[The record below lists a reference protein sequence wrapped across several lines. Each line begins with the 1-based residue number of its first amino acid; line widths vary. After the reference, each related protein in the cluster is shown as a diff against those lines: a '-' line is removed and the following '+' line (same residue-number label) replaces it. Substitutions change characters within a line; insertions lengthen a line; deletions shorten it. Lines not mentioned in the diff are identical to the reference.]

1 MLALGHDIPHT
12 CVQALAEESM
22 GFPQHIHGYLAGAC
36 GAISLHGRLLEGP
49 SLSEALAVGEKARVA
64 YYEGRLRLMSNSRAM
79 LAVIGAMNE
88 RGVRFLDIDA
98 ARKALGEAS
107 FDGAA
112 VVREAI
118 EHGVLARNARSELS
132 FGIPSFHSYMQDWL
146 NDEQRRA
153 TWQTT

>member
-1 MLALGHDIPHT
+1 MD
-12 CVQALAEESM
+12 
-22 GFPQHIHGYLAGAC
+22 
-36 GAISLHGRLLEGP
+36 GP
-49 SLSEALAVGEKARVA
+49 PLSAALAVGDKARVA

-79 LAVIGAMNE
+79 LAVIGAMNQRHE
-88 RGVRFLDIDA
+88 HFLDIDA
-98 ARKALGEAS
+98 ATQALDGAS

-146 NDEQRRA
+146 HGQHPRI
-153 TWQTT
+153 T